1 MSRDR
6 NEGGKNTG
14 RLEPR
19 ALLREGCRRGRKR
32 QVRAGVVRRGH
43 LTKPGQPNTELV
55 FWKGAVGGRG
65 PADTQ
70 GRGSARHRQSDADM
84 AGVAVQVRA
93 NEGLQ
98 PGMHVKGR
106 HNTGRCWRTNHTTVV
121 LIMFKGATATA
132 VSKATQ
138 ASWDTAPQPV
148 RPRSAPT
155 LFSLLPGS
163 CSLSLQRAYHCLMLY
178 YECT

>member
-1 MSRDR
+1 MGSWSPGPCCG
-6 NEGGKNTG
+6 EGS
-14 RLEPR
+14 
-19 ALLREGCRRGRKR
+19 RRGRKR
-32 QVRAGVVRRGH
+32 QEGAGEVRRGH

-70 GRGSARHRQSDADM
+70 GRGSARHRQRDADV

-106 HNTGRCWRTNHTTVV
+106 HNIGRCWRTNYTTVM
-121 LIMFKGATATA
+121 LIMFKGSTATA
-132 VSKATQ
+132 VSKSTQ
-138 ASWDTAPQPV
+138 ASWDTAQQLV
-148 RPRSAPT
+148 RPHSAPT
-155 LFSLLPGS
+155 LFSLIPGS
-163 CSLSLQRAYHCLMLY
+163 CSLSLQRA
-178 YECT
+178 